1 MHLLE
6 NRALLRAPQPSARA
20 LVTVQRSAELPENGD
35 DVIGDYGHAPV
46 CAVVG
51 VDAAQQRAKRALE
64 VDLQDADA
72 LLDRASDVV
81 AGVAV
86 VGEA

>member
-20 LVTVQRSAELPENGD
+20 LVTVQRPAELPENGD

-46 CAVVG
+46 CTLAG

-64 VDLQDADA
+64 VDLQDSDA
-72 LLDRASDVV
+72 LPDRGVV
-81 AGVAV
+81 RLGGL